1 VSWPR
6 TIWAQARQINALLH
20 WPEMP
25 GDDVPP
31 DRFFAWLRSE
41 GKTGEATLFLGQ
53 ALPRFEAV
61 LWAAEVSAPFA
72 TPADTDAMA
81 AVRAWLANPTEAH
94 RRAAGAAALHG
105 PPATAATLTA
115 SAIFHSGGSI
125 APPDQPPAAP
135 PRDVA
140 GRLAAIAV
148 LTAVA
153 TAGRDAL
160 DHALD
165 QGAAL
170 ARRDTETTE

>member
-1 VSWPR
+1 MSWPR

-20 WPEMP
+20 WPDMP
-25 GDDVPP
+25 GDDASPE
-31 DRFFAWLRSE
+31 RFFEWLRAE
-41 GKTGEATLFLGQ
+41 GKPGEAALFLGQ

-61 LWAAEVSAPFA
+61 LWAADVSAAFA
-72 TPADTDAMA
+72 TPAEADAMA

-94 RRAAGAAALHG
+94 RRAAGDAALRG
-105 PPATAATLTA
+105 PPATPATLAA

-125 APPDQPPAAP
+125 APPDKPPVAP
-135 PRDVA
+135 PRHVA

-148 LTAVA
+148 LTA
-153 TAGRDAL
+153 GRDAL
-160 DHALD
+160 DQALD